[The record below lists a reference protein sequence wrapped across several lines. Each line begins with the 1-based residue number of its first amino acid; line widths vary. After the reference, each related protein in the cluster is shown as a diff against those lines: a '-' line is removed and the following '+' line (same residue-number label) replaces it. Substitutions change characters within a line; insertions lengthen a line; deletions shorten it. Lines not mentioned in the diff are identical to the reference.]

1 MQAIIIKARPLALVL
16 LVSVAVA
23 SEAAKSVIG
32 FNNRTNGLILQG
44 DMDHDRVF
52 FEKKWTAEMG
62 LGPVFNGQSCVECH
76 NDPVP
81 GGYSDITVTRAG
93 FYDGQQYFDLPG
105 GSLFHEKAI
114 LPGIEEGVPAA
125 ANVVVKRIS
134 TNLLGGGYVESI
146 ADKTLLAIAE
156 KQKTETNGEIAGEV
170 VLVDVLEAP
179 GLKKV
184 GRFGW
189 KSQHA
194 TLLSFCG
201 DAFRNEMG
209 VSNSVI
215 PAEITSN
222 GQSLAAYDVRADPE
236 SNGWE
241 VQLVAEF
248 IRATKVPPRDA
259 KTAKL
264 AAVKAGGKLFESVG
278 CGICHIPTLT
288 TAKTGSPVAGIG
300 SAVPAALGEKTIHPY
315 SDFLLHDVGT
325 GDGIVQ
331 NGPPST
337 RNKMRTA
344 PLWGLRT
351 HGEFMHDGSAHTL
364 PEAIERHKGAAA
376 KVIERYNAL
385 PKRKQAKLLKF
396 LNSL

>member
-1 MQAIIIKARPLALVL
+1 MQQIIKVRLLALVC
-16 LVSVAVA
+16 LVSVTGLVGAG
-23 SEAAKSVIG
+23 KDTRG
-32 FNNRTNGLILQG
+32 FSNRTNGLILQG
-44 DMDHDRVF
+44 DMDNDRVF
-52 FEKKWTAEMG
+52 FEKKWTADMG

-114 LPGIEEGVPAA
+114 APAIEVGVPVA
-125 ANVVVKRIS
+125 ANVTTKRIS
-134 TNLLGGGYVESI
+134 TNLLGGGFVESI
-146 ADKTLLAIAE
+146 ADETLLAIAE
-156 KQKTETNGEIAGEV
+156 KQKTETKGEIAGEAV
-170 VLVDVLEAP
+170 MVDVLEAP

-201 DAFRNEMG
+201 DAFHNEMG
-209 VSNSVI
+209 ISNSVI
-215 PAEITSN
+215 PSEITSN
-222 GQSLAAYDVRADPE
+222 GLSLAAYDVRADPE

-248 IRATKVPPRDA
+248 IRATRVPPRDP
-259 KTAKL
+259 KTSRS
-264 AAVKAGGKLFESVG
+264 AAVRAGARLFETVG
-278 CGICHIPTLT
+278 CGTCHVSTLT
-288 TAKTGSPVAGIG
+288 TAKVGSPLAATGSSI
-300 SAVPAALGEKTIHPY
+300 SAVLGEKVIHPY

-351 HGEFMHDGSAHTL
+351 HSEFMHDGSAHSL
-364 PEAIERHKGAAA
+364 PEAIDQHKGVAR
-376 KVIERYNAL
+376 KIIERYKLL
-385 PKRKQAKLLKF
+385 PKKQQAKLLKF
-396 LNSL
+396 LRSL

>member
-1 MQAIIIKARPLALVL
+1 MQQIIIKARPLALVC
-16 LVSVAVA
+16 LVSVTGLVG
-23 SEAAKSVIG
+23 AAKDSSG

-44 DMDHDRVF
+44 DMDNDRVF

-62 LGPVFNGQSCVECH
+62 LGPVFNGESCVECH

-81 GGYSDITVTRAG
+81 GGYSDVTVTRAG
-93 FYDGQQYFDLPG
+93 YYDGQQYLDLPG
-105 GSLFHEKAI
+105 GSLFHQKAI
-114 LPGIEEGVPAA
+114 VPEIEVGAPVA
-125 ANVVVKRIS
+125 ANVITKRIS
-134 TNLLGGGYVESI
+134 TNLLGGGFVESI
-146 ADKTLLAIAE
+146 ADETLLAIAE
-156 KQKTETNGEIAGEV
+156 KQKVETKGEIAGEAV
-170 VLVDVLEAP
+170 MVDVLEAP

-201 DAFRNEMG
+201 DAFHNEMG

-215 PAEITSN
+215 PSEISSN
-222 GQSLAAYDVRADPE
+222 GLSLAAYDVRADPE

-248 IRATKVPPRDA
+248 IRATRVPPRDP
-259 KTAKL
+259 KTSRS
-264 AAVKAGGKLFESVG
+264 AAVRAGARLFETVG
-278 CGICHIPTLT
+278 CGTCHVSTLT
-288 TAKTGSPVAGIG
+288 TAKAGSPLTGTGSSIP
-300 SAVPAALGEKTIHPY
+300 AVLGEKVIHPY

-351 HGEFMHDGSAHTL
+351 HSEFMHDGSAHSL
-364 PEAIERHKGAAA
+364 PEAIDQHKGVAG
-376 KVIERYNAL
+376 KVTARYKAL
-385 PKRKQAKLLKF
+385 TRQEQDKLLRF
-396 LNSL
+396 LRSL

>member
-1 MQAIIIKARPLALVL
+1 MQAIIIKARLLAFL
-16 LVSVAVA
+16 LLASVTGAA
-23 SEAAKSVIG
+23 EAAKSFSG

-62 LGPVFNGQSCVECH
+62 LGPVFNGESCVECH

-114 LPGIEEGVPAA
+114 VPVIETGVPVA
-125 ANVVVKRIS
+125 ANTVTKRMS
-134 TNLLGGGYVESI
+134 TNLLGGGFVESI
-146 ADKTLLAIAE
+146 ADETLLAIAR
-156 KQKTETNGEIAGEV
+156 KQKLDTHGEIAGEAV
-170 VLVDVLEAP
+170 MVDVLEAP

-194 TLLSFCG
+194 SLLSFCG
-201 DAFRNEMG
+201 DAFHNEMG

-215 PAEITSN
+215 PSEITSN
-222 GQSLAAYDVRADPE
+222 GLSLAAYDVRADPE

-248 IRATKVPPRDA
+248 IRATRVPPRDA
-259 KTAKL
+259 KSSRSAV
-264 AAVKAGGKLFESVG
+264 VKAGARLFESVG
-278 CGICHIPTLT
+278 CGICHVSTLT
-288 TAKTGSPVAGIG
+288 TAKTGSPGVVLGTAL
-300 SAVPAALGEKTIHPY
+300 PAALGDKTIHPY

-351 HGEFMHDGSAHTL
+351 HSEFMHDGSARSL
-364 PEAIERHKGAAA
+364 SEAIDQHKGVAA
-376 KVIERYNAL
+376 KSTERYHAL
-385 PKRKQAKLLKF
+385 TKQQQAKLLKF
-396 LNSL
+396 LRSL

>member
-1 MQAIIIKARPLALVL
+1 MQQMIIKVRPLALVC
-16 LVSVAVA
+16 LVSVTGLAG
-23 SEAAKSVIG
+23 AAKDSSG
-32 FNNRTNGLILQG
+32 FSNRTNGLILQG

-93 FYDGQQYFDLPG
+93 LYDGQQYFDLPG

-114 LPGIEEGVPAA
+114 VSAIETGVPIA
-125 ANVVVKRIS
+125 ANVVTKRLS
-134 TNLLGGGYVESI
+134 TNLLGGGFVESI
-146 ADKTLLAIAE
+146 ADETLLAIAE
-156 KQKTETNGEIAGEV
+156 KQKNETKGEIAGEAV
-170 VLVDVLEAP
+170 MVDVLEAP

-194 TLLSFCG
+194 SLLSFCG
-201 DAFRNEMG
+201 DAFHNEMG
-209 VSNSVI
+209 ISNSVI
-215 PAEITSN
+215 PSEITSN
-222 GQSLAAYDVRADPE
+222 GLSLAAYDVRADPE

-248 IRATKVPPRDA
+248 IRATRVPPRDP
-259 KTAKL
+259 KTARS
-264 AAVKAGGKLFESVG
+264 AAAKAGARLFESVG
-278 CGICHIPTLT
+278 CGTCHVSTLT
-288 TAKTGSPVAGIG
+288 TAKTGSPGVVLGTTL
-300 SAVPAALGEKTIHPY
+300 PAALGDKTIHPY

-331 NGPPST
+331 NGPAST

-351 HGEFMHDGSAHTL
+351 HSEFMHDGSAHTL
-364 PEAIERHKGAAA
+364 TEAIDQHKGVAT
-376 KVIERYNAL
+376 KTTERFHAL
-385 PKRKQAKLLKF
+385 PKGQQAKLLKF
-396 LNSL
+396 LGSL

>member
-1 MQAIIIKARPLALVL
+1 MVLVTSCPVAMAASRP
-16 LVSVAVA
+16 SG
-23 SEAAKSVIG
+23 G
-32 FNNRTNGLILQG
+32 FNSRTNGLIVQG
-44 DMDHDRVF
+44 DMDHDRSF

-62 LGPVFNGQSCVECH
+62 LGPVFNGESCVECH

-81 GGYSDITVTRAG
+81 GGYSEITVTRAG
-93 FYDGQQYFDLPG
+93 VFDGEQYFDLPG
-105 GSLFHEKAI
+105 GSLFHEKSI
-114 LPGIEEGVPAA
+114 LPDIKEEVPVA
-125 ANVVVKRIS
+125 ANVVVKRLA

-146 ADKTLLAIAE
+146 ADETLLAIAQ
-156 KQKTETNGEIAGEV
+156 KQKVETQGEIEGEAV
-170 VLVDVLEAP
+170 MVDVLEAP

-201 DAFRNEMG
+201 DAFHSEMG

-215 PAEITSN
+215 PTEITSN

-248 IRATKVPPRDA
+248 IRATKVPPRHANKA
-259 KTAKL
+259 KS
-264 AAVKAGGKLFESVG
+264 AAVKAGGKLFDSVG
-278 CGICHIPTLT
+278 CGICHVPTLT
-288 TAKTGSPVAGIG
+288 TAKAGSPVVGIG
-300 SAVPAALGEKTIHPY
+300 SEVPAALGSKTIHPY

-331 NGPPST
+331 NGPLST

-351 HGEFMHDGSAHTL
+351 HSEFMHDGSAHTL
-364 PEAIERHKGAAA
+364 AEAIAQHKGTAS

-385 PKRKQAKLLKF
+385 PKRKQAKLLNF
-396 LNSL
+396 LKSL

>member
-1 MQAIIIKARPLALVL
+1 MQYPILKVRRLALLL
-16 LVSVAVA
+16 LVAV
-23 SEAAKSVIG
+23 SGVSGAAKLPGG

-44 DMDHDRVF
+44 DMDHDRFF
-52 FEKKWTAEMG
+52 FEKEWTAEMG

-93 FYDGQQYFDLPG
+93 FYDGQQYADLPG
-105 GSLFHEKAI
+105 GSLFHSKAI
-114 LPGIEEGVPAA
+114 LPQIEVGVPLA
-125 ANVVVKRIS
+125 ANVVSKRLS

-146 ADKTLLAIAE
+146 ADETLLAIAQRQ
-156 KQKTETNGEIAGEV
+156 KQQTNGEIEGEAV
-170 VLVDVLEAP
+170 MVDVLESP

-189 KSQHA
+189 KSQQA
-194 TLLSFCG
+194 SLLSFCG

-215 PAEITSN
+215 RDEITSN
-222 GQSLAAYDVRADPE
+222 GLSLAAYDVRADPE

-248 IRATKVPPRDA
+248 IRATRAPGRDP
-259 KTAKL
+259 KTAGS
-264 AAVKAGGKLFESVG
+264 ASVKAGAKLFESVG
-278 CGICHIPTLT
+278 CSICHVPTLT
-288 TAKTGSPVAGIG
+288 TAKTGSPGIVLG
-300 SAVPAALGEKTIHPY
+300 TALPAALGDKTIHPY

-351 HGEFMHDGSAHTL
+351 HSEFMHDGSAHDL
-364 PEAIERHKGAAA
+364 PEAIEQHKGVAA
-376 KVIERYNAL
+376 KVVERYQRL
-385 PKRKQAKLLKF
+385 SKRQQAKLLKF
-396 LNSL
+396 LRSL